1 MPSGRRDAGLADTP
15 APSVQEVAPD
25 GWYAMAGAALGQIQA
40 AQAAQSRPRPRVPWL
55 SCHPVPILGAI
66 QLAAGAGT
74 LDQPDMYGPKDPY
87 WWDLRRLT
95 LWGWTAGTVTVY
107 LNNPNGTPL
116 ATATTPGEF
125 TWSAQHLLTPRDRMV
140 FSATGITGTVEIDG
154 QAIEI
159 ETPWLSDYL
168 V

>member
-1 MPSGRRDAGLADTP
+1 MGLADMP
-15 APSVQEVAPD
+15 APSVQEMPPD
-25 GWYAMAGAALGQIQA
+25 GWYAMAGAALGKIQE
-40 AQAAQSRPRPRVPWL
+40 AQAAQSKSRPRIPWA

-66 QLAAGAGT
+66 QLAAGAGV
-74 LDQPDMYGPKDPY
+74 LNQPDMYGPKDPY

-95 LWGWTAGTVTVY
+95 LWGFTAGTVTVN
-107 LNNPNGTPL
+107 LNNVNGPVL

-125 TWSAQHLLTPRDRMV
+125 TWSAQHILSPRDILI
-140 FSATGITGTVEIDG
+140 FTASGITGSVEIDG

-159 ETPWLSDYL
+159 ETLWLPDYL